1 MTGFARPRRLRSC
14 SPLLKKS
21 EKRSARGQPGRRRTH
36 SPAEAGP
43 GGEAALPPS
52 RRPPDGDAGP
62 RADRP
67 AVADGDGLLSALG
80 AEADADVVRARQTG
94 RIHRQPGEGSA
105 GGADLVE
112 APVHLDEA
120 GVHLV

>member
-21 EKRSARGQPGRRRTH
+21 EKRSACGRSGRRRTH
-36 SPAEAGP
+36 SPAEAGA
-43 GGEAALPPS
+43 GRETALTPSPPTA
-52 RRPPDGDAGP
+52 DGDAGP

-80 AEADADVVRARQTG
+80 AEADAYVVRARQAG
-94 RIHRQPGEGSA
+94 RIHGQPGEGGA
-105 GGADLVE
+105 GGADLV
-112 APVHLDEA
+112 
-120 GVHLV
+120 

>member
-1 MTGFARPRRLRSC
+1 MLVLSPAMTGHSCLGLSSRPLMRASNDWVC
-14 SPLLKKS
+14 
-21 EKRSARGQPGRRRTH
+21 ATATH
-36 SPAEAGP
+36 SPAEAGA
-43 GGEAALPPS
+43 GREAALAPS
-52 RRPPDGDAGP
+52 RRTADGDAGP

-94 RIHRQPGEGSA
+94 RIHRQPGEGGA

-112 APVHLDEA
+112 APVHL
-120 GVHLV
+120 